1 MTTTETPARV
11 TALQHAENFRLSRI
25 QAEGW
30 AAAHKYLNGG
40 MHCDGAKV
48 SSLNP
53 YKTDADRVRWFAGFN
68 NALDRA

>member
-1 MTTTETPARV
+1 MTLTSDTLAHEDG
-11 TALQHAENFRLSRI
+11 FRLSRI

-30 AAAHKYLNGG
+30 AAAHKCANGG

-53 YKTDADRVRWFAGFN
+53 YKIEVERVRWFAGFKS
-68 NALDRA
+68 ALDRL

>member
-1 MTTTETPARV
+1 MPTTSDAV
-11 TALQHAENFRLSRI
+11 QHAENFRLSRI

-40 MHCDGAKV
+40 NPCDGAKV

-53 YKTDADRVRWFAGFN
+53 YTIDADRVRWFVGFN
-68 NALDRA
+68 NALDRT